1 MLRVDIRDLQRGPVK
16 TVGTLGPEDP
26 VFEGLGLELDGPVEV
41 NGQLQATG
49 AGEYLWRGHIHGMLR
64 GECRRCLIDVRHP
77 LDREHYVA
85 KQVKPVAEPV
95 LETLGLD
102 FDRVI
107 GDERQLDLLGGL

>member
-1 MLRVDIRDLQRGPVK
+1 MYRKNLRKSAENYTATTPPHVAAARKSTQVQGRLVSYVM
-16 TVGTLGPEDP
+16 TTAGPEP
-26 VFEGLGLELDGPVEV
+26 LG
-41 NGQLQATG
+41 
-49 AGEYLWRGHIHGMLR
+49 
-64 GECRRCLIDVRHP
+64 DVQHP

-102 FDRVI
+102 FDRVV